1 MMLSIKLFLMIF
13 ISFTIYLSE
22 SYEFIEEF
30 YVPNSLRLKDNYY
43 VNCTLKIDDSK
54 DEHLFLLTLSKDNL
68 TFYSCD
74 WNCKR
79 FMS

>member
-1 MMLSIKLFLMIF
+1 MIF

-22 SYEFIEEF
+22 SHEFIKEF

-43 VNCTLKIDDSK
+43 VNCTPKIDDSK
-54 DEHLFLLTLSKDNL
+54 SENLYLLKLSKDNEM
-68 TFYSCD
+68 FYSCN